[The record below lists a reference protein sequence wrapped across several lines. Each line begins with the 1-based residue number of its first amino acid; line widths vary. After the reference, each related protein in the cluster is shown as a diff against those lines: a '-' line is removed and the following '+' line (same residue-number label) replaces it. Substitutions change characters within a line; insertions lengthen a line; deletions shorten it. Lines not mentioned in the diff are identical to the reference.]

1 MVEIPAVE
9 PLTVTAGDTVRWR
22 RTLAAYPADAGW
34 VLTYTLLNAAARIVI
49 PAAAVGPAHE
59 VSVAA
64 SITGTWSAGD
74 YAWRAQAARAG
85 DVFTVLDGRMAVRP
99 SFGAAPMDTRSSARR
114 ALEAVE
120 AYLHDP
126 TNLAAAKYAIAGRS
140 LDRIPLP
147 ELWSHRDR
155 LRVEVARE
163 DATAGAGLAR
173 GRIQVRFGA

>member
-1 MVEIPAVE
+1 MAEIPTAE
-9 PLTVTAGDTVRWR
+9 PASVNAGDTVRWR
-22 RTLAAYPADAGW
+22 RWLVQYPASSGW
-34 VLTYTLLNAAARIVI
+34 QLTYTLLNAAAKITI
-49 PAAAVGPAHE
+49 AATAQGDEHL

-64 SITGTWSAGD
+64 SVTATWLPGD
-74 YAWRAQAARAG
+74 YAWRAQVSRAG
-85 DVFTVLDGRMAVRP
+85 EVHTVGEGRIIVRP
-99 SFGAAPMDTRSSARR
+99 SFGAATLDTRSSARR